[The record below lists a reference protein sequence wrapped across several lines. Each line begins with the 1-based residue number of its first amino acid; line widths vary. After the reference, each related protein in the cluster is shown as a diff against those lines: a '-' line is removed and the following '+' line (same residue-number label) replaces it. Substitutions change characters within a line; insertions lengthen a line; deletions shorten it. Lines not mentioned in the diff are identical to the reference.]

1 MRLATT
7 IVALTLAA
15 SGAGRAAD
23 LNNAA
28 LTFSPGSCEAYL
40 NARREN
46 KTTFF
51 KGWLSGWISAHDRM
65 MPETYAL
72 VVDDEQLVGPLKFME
87 DWCTLNPLRDFV
99 DGAGELIDE
108 LYPRRQQ
115 KAP

>member
-1 MRLATT
+1 
-7 IVALTLAA
+7 
-15 SGAGRAAD
+15 
-23 LNNAA
+23 
-28 LTFSPGSCEAYL
+28 
-40 NARREN
+40 
-46 KTTFF
+46 
-51 KGWLSGWISAHDRM
+51 